1 MASSAGTVPGSETI
15 AAQAR
20 QRSAV
25 TYIPALD
32 GLRALAVIAVL
43 VYHAGVG
50 WLPGG
55 FLGVDVFFVI
65 SGYLITLLLTDEHT
79 STASISL
86 RGFWAR
92 RARRLLPALYA
103 LLFTTTLVVLV
114 LYREELA
121 GLRAQLWS
129 ALSYVTNWYFIASEQ
144 SYFAAI
150 ERPAIL
156 QHLWSLA
163 IEEQFYLAWPVVL
176 LVLLRLSGGR
186 RRPVAAVAVAAAAAS
201 AIWMAVLF
209 DPAADPSR
217 VYYGTD
223 TRSAGLLLGAALG
236 LLWRPTAT
244 WRGGEEVSLVALDLG
259 GWAALGALLA
269 CFVGIEEFDT
279 FLYRGGFV
287 VVAIASTT
295 AIASAVHPSTVFG
308 RALGHR
314 TFTWVGLRSYA
325 LYLWH
330 WPIFVL
336 TRPEIDVP
344 WSPYPT
350 LALRL
355 LLTVAAAEA
364 SYRYVEVPIRKG
376 VLRHKL
382 ARRDHRGRPR
392 RAPARAVAAG
402 LALTSVLLLLAVNTI
417 GGTRPAGAAQTE
429 SPSEP
434 ATAAAAGDGVAAP
447 ASPAA
452 TAARPIP
459 DLTVLADS
467 VLLGAEGALKDDFAA
482 AGLDVEYRAR
492 PALMIHQSRAELQ
505 QSGARVGRVVIVGLG
520 YNSLWERDRR
530 NYEAYAE
537 KFDREADELI
547 TTLRELGAERIVWVT
562 LREPSPEVVPP
573 LGGEQM
579 RRFAWFFPY
588 ANERIRE
595 LPGRHPDVVLADWAA
610 VSNAR
615 GLTYDAFHLTAEG
628 IARMLDVLRPAVG
641 IG

>member
-1 MASSAGTVPGSETI
+1 MRAGPRLAGSSSNRTTPG
-15 AAQAR
+15 R
-20 QRSAV
+20 HGG
-25 TYIPALD
+25 YIPALD
-32 GLRALAVIAVL
+32 GLRALAVVAVL

-55 FLGVDVFFVI
+55 FLGVDVFFVL
-65 SGYLITLLLTDEHT
+65 SGYLITVLLTDEHART
-79 STASISL
+79 GTISL

-103 LLFTTTLVVLV
+103 LLFTTTFAVLV
-114 LYREELA
+114 FYREELA
-121 GLRAQLWS
+121 GLRGQLWS

-163 IEEQFYLAWPVVL
+163 IEEQFYLAWPLVL

-186 RRPVAAVAVAAAAAS
+186 RGPVATVAVIAAAAS
-201 AIWMAVLF
+201 TIWMAVLF
-209 DPAADPSR
+209 EPTADPSR

-223 TRSAGLLLGAALG
+223 TRASGLLLGAALG

-244 WRGGEEVSLVALDLG
+244 WRDGDEVSLVALDLA
-259 GWAALGALLA
+259 GWAALATLVA
-269 CFVGIEEFDT
+269 CFVGIDEFDA
-279 FLYRGGFV
+279 FLYRGGFA
-287 VVAIASTT
+287 VVAVASTT
-295 AIASAVHPSTVFG
+295 AIASAVHPSTVIG
-308 RALGHR
+308 RALGR
-314 TFTWVGLRSYA
+314 RLFTWVGLRSYA

-355 LLTVAAAEA
+355 VLTLAAAEA
-364 SYRYVEVPIRKG
+364 SYRYVEVPIRNG

-382 ARRDHRGRPR
+382 ARHDHRGRPR

-402 LALTSVLLLLAVNTI
+402 LALTSVLMLLAVNTI
-417 GGTRPAGAAQTE
+417 GGTRSAGAAQTE
-429 SPSEP
+429 PPLAP
-434 ATAAAAGDGVAAP
+434 ATGAAAGGASLAAP
-447 ASPAA
+447 GESPTAA
-452 TAARPIP
+452 TVRPIP
-459 DLTVLADS
+459 DVTVLGDS
-467 VLLGAEGALKDDFAA
+467 VLLGAERALKEEFGAT
-482 AGLDVEYRAR
+482 GLDVEYRAR
-492 PALMIHQSRAELQ
+492 PALMIHQARAELQ
-505 QSGARVGRVVIVGLG
+505 QSGTRVGRVVIVGLG

-537 KFDREADELI
+537 QFDREADELV
-547 TTLRELGAERIVWVT
+547 TTLRELGARRIVWVT
-562 LREPSPEVVPP
+562 LREPSPEVVPA
-573 LGGEQM
+573 LGGEQL
-579 RRFAWFFPY
+579 RRYAWFFPY

-595 LPGRHPDVVLADWAA
+595 LPARHPDVVLADWAA
-610 VSNAR
+610 VSNEM
-615 GLTYDAFHLTAEG
+615 GLTYDAFHLTAAG
-628 IARMLDVLRPAVG
+628 IERMLTVLRRAAG